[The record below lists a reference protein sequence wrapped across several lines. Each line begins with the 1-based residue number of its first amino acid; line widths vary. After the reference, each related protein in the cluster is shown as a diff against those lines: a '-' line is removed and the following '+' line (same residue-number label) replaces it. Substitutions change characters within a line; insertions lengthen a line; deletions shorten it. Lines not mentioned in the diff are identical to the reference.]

1 MSDEQRTQPY
11 TTAELAAAA
20 RVSDRYVRR
29 LVADGKI
36 AGTMY
41 GKTWLIPAE
50 EGERFLR
57 EKRSRWEKF

>member
-1 MSDEQRTQPY
+1 MSERTEPW
-11 TTAELAAAA
+11 TTSELAKAAG
-20 RVSDRYVRR
+20 VDDSWLRR
-29 LVADGKI
+29 LLIDGRL
-36 AGTMY
+36 AGKKY